1 MTGQAFV
8 LTQLSFLFSPT
19 MLSVNDFYLD
29 CFCFGDGTSLMA
41 AQIPASYIWVA
52 GMQDQP
58 QCFMR
63 FTLQDQQGYKA
74 EQMRTEALAEISKQ
88 TNGKVK
94 NK

>member
-52 GMQDQP
+52 GTYAGP
-58 QCFMR
+58 A
-63 FTLQDQQGYKA
+63 TVLY
-74 EQMRTEALAEISKQ
+74 ALYITGSARL
-88 TNGKVK
+88 
-94 NK
+94 